1 MLIILISNPR
11 VRSFGGYLLPNQF
24 AILFGLPQSQVIGRE
39 DKMDNAATW
48 SAVLVLWRILN
59 VAWIDF
65 SMLLNLVLC
74 LLVLD
79 VFFGAARRSLQRR
92 KIQKESTKLKCLFRR
107 ETFIGF
113 CVWDGHDQEDAPDW
127 ASNNAKLII
136 RICEA
141 LHDDK
146 LEICC

>member
-1 MLIILISNPR
+1 
-11 VRSFGGYLLPNQF
+11 
-24 AILFGLPQSQVIGRE
+24 
-39 DKMDNAATW
+39 
-48 SAVLVLWRILN
+48 
-59 VAWIDF
+59 
-65 SMLLNLVLC
+65 MLLNLVLC
-74 LLVLD
+74 LLVLA

-107 ETFIGF
+107 ETFPKAHKCQVNIVLSFISSSDSAFGM
-113 CVWDGHDQEDAPDW
+113 DDQEDAPDW